1 CQYEH
6 FIIAP
11 DDPAWKSRFTTDEL
25 KEIRSKNPN
34 PLPPCS
40 DTLLNYLNTFTDL
53 KTVDELIKQTRKC
66 HFDFDREFDLDWAKQ
81 SMQSA
86 LRLFKIRRILY
97 FVDTAFDNVS
107 IDM

>member
-1 CQYEH
+1 M
-6 FIIAP
+6 
-11 DDPAWKSRFTTDEL
+11 
-25 KEIRSKNPN
+25 
-34 PLPPCS
+34 
-40 DTLLNYLNTFTDL
+40 
-53 KTVDELIKQTRKC
+53 DELIKQTRKC

-86 LRLFKIRRILY
+86 LRLFKSHYIPLTDQSEADIVRRILY